1 MYLSEKEK
9 GNIMWAYND
18 SDAMSVTETY
28 FFETKEEAYRF
39 IRMATQRNME
49 EYPDEPD
56 MWPMIG
62 ENSGMIFEV
71 SPIKTAEEAFAEWF
85 GE

>member
-1 MYLSEKEK
+1 
-9 GNIMWAYND
+9 
-18 SDAMSVTETY
+18 
-28 FFETKEEAYRF
+28 
-39 IRMATQRNME
+39 MATQRNME

-71 SPIKTAEEAFAEWF
+71 SPIQTAEEAFAEWF